1 MPGVVASFLEGLAA
15 GYGIAIPVGAVA
27 ILIVNTALGCGFRI
41 GFMAG
46 AGAATADMLYA
57 LLAALAG
64 ASLSRLLAPLALPVR
79 LVGGAALMVLAVWGM
94 WKGNRPV
101 AGGQPSVEASRAF
114 PTYVQF
120 VGITLV
126 NPLTIVYFTAYI
138 LGRQT
143 PAGGASLA
151 ESALFVC
158 GAGLASL
165 SWQTLLAGMGGFA
178 RRKLTPR
185 MRMAAVVMGSLL
197 VLGLGLRIIVQALM
211 QAGV

>member
-1 MPGVVASFLEGLAA
+1 MMSAFVEGLVA

-46 AGAATADMLYA
+46 AGAATADVLYA

-64 ASLSRLLAPLALPVR
+64 ASLSRLLAPLAPPMR
-79 LVGGAALMVLAVWGM
+79 LVGGAALMGLAVWGM

-101 AGGQPSVEASRAF
+101 AGDQPSAEPGRAF

-120 VGITLV
+120 VGITLI

-138 LGRQT
+138 LGRQA

-151 ESALFVC
+151 ESALFVF

-178 RRKLTPR
+178 RRRLTPR
-185 MRMAAVVMGSLL
+185 VRVAAVVLGNLL
-197 VLGLGLRIIVQALM
+197 VLGLGLRIIVQALI
-211 QAGV
+211 QAGA